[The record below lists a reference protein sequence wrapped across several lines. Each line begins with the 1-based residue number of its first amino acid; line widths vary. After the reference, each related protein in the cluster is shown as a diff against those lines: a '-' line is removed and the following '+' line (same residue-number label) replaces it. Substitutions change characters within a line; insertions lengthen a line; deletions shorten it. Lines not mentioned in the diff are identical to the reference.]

1 VLQRGEPA
9 AILPDD
15 DELFRIPPDMPFD
28 TKLIDDL
35 VRVATG
41 AFGAVA
47 GVREEARTRL
57 REQFEHVLSRLDVVT
72 REEFEIVRALAQ
84 RAREEQELLAARVA
98 ALEAA
103 AKPAASKRAAPAAAT
118 AAAKP
123 ARKAKAAPAAAPAP
137 KGRRPRAKVAD

>member
-1 VLQRGEPA
+1 MA
-9 AILPDD
+9 
-15 DELFRIPPDMPFD
+15 FD

-47 GVREEARTRL
+47 GVREEARSRL

-84 RAREEQELLAARVA
+84 RAREEQELLVVRVA

-103 AKPAASKRAAPAAAT
+103 AQPAAPKPAAAKPPVKAAA

-123 ARKAKAAPAAAPAP
+123 ARRAASAPEAAPAP
-137 KGRRPRAKVAD
+137 KRRGTRTKASD

>member
-1 VLQRGEPA
+1 
-9 AILPDD
+9 
-15 DELFRIPPDMPFD
+15 MPFD

-57 REQFEHVLSRLDVVT
+57 REQFEHILSRLDVVT

-98 ALEAA
+98 ALEAGAKPA
-103 AKPAASKRAAPAAAT
+103 AKPAASKRAAPAAA
-118 AAAKP
+118 AKP
-123 ARKAKAAPAAAPAP
+123 ARKAKAAPPAAKPAP
-137 KGRRPRAKVAD
+137 KGRRSRAKTAV

>member
-1 VLQRGEPA
+1 
-9 AILPDD
+9 
-15 DELFRIPPDMPFD
+15 MPFD

-103 AKPAASKRAAPAAAT
+103 AKPAAAKRAAPATAAT
-118 AAAKP
+118 AAKP
-123 ARKAKAAPAAAPAP
+123 ARKAKAEPAATPAP
-137 KGRRPRAKVAD
+137 KGRRSRAKVAD

>member
-1 VLQRGEPA
+1 
-9 AILPDD
+9 
-15 DELFRIPPDMPFD
+15 MPFD

-57 REQFEHVLSRLDVVT
+57 RDQFEHVLSRLDVVT

-84 RAREEQELLAARVA
+84 RAREEQEQLSARVA

-103 AKPAASKRAAPAAAT
+103 VRPATAKPARKT

-123 ARKAKAAPAAAPAP
+123 PAKAEIAEPAKAPKRRSAPARTPA
-137 KGRRPRAKVAD
+137 KATN

>member
-1 VLQRGEPA
+1 
-9 AILPDD
+9 
-15 DELFRIPPDMPFD
+15 MPFD

-103 AKPAASKRAAPAAAT
+103 AKPAAPKPTARPAAP
-118 AAAKP
+118 
-123 ARKAKAAPAAAPAP
+123 KAAPKPAAR
-137 KGRRPRAKVAD
+137 KTN

>member
-1 VLQRGEPA
+1 
-9 AILPDD
+9 
-15 DELFRIPPDMPFD
+15 MPFD

-57 REQFEHVLSRLDVVT
+57 REQFEHILSRLDVVT

-103 AKPAASKRAAPAAAT
+103 VKPAGKPAAKPAASKRAAPATVAR
-118 AAAKP
+118 P
-123 ARKAKAAPAAAPAP
+123 ARKAKAAADSAPAP
-137 KGRRPRAKVAD
+137 KGRRARAKAAD

>member
-1 VLQRGEPA
+1 
-9 AILPDD
+9 
-15 DELFRIPPDMPFD
+15 MPFD

-47 GVREEARTRL
+47 GVREEARSRL
-57 REQFEHVLSRLDVVT
+57 RDQFEHVLSRLDVVT

-84 RAREEQELLAARVA
+84 RAREEQELLVARVA

-103 AKPAASKRAAPAAAT
+103 AQPAAPKPSAAAKPPVKAAA

-123 ARKAKAAPAAAPAP
+123 ARRARSAPAEAPAP
-137 KGRRPRAKVAD
+137 KRRGTRTKASD

>member
-1 VLQRGEPA
+1 
-9 AILPDD
+9 
-15 DELFRIPPDMPFD
+15 MPFD

-84 RAREEQELLAARVA
+84 RAREEQELLADRVA

-103 AKPAASKRAAPAAAT
+103 AKPAAPRRAAAAPAAAE
-118 AAAKP
+118 KP
-123 ARKAKAAPAAAPAP
+123 ARRAKAATAATPAP
-137 KGRRPRAKVAD
+137 KGRRPRAKAVD